1 MVRSNGVTQPNR
13 SRTPPPDLLF
23 VPVAFRDRLITWA
36 PTSLTSGLPGETR
49 TYRLLSGK
57 CWWDSMTADIHCF
70 VSSCTVCSVCKT
82 PRSLPA
88 GKLMPL
94 SVPSRPWSHIAVDF
108 VTDLPNSQGH
118 TTILTVVDCFSRGER
133 FIPFTSLP
141 TAFQTAKAVFHHV
154 FRLFGIPEAIVSDQG
169 TQFTSQVWSA
179 FMERLGI
186 SVCLTSG
193 YHPQS
198 NGQCERVNQ
207 ELSKFLR
214 VYCHDNQTDWLTYL
228 PWAEIAQNS
237 RISSTTAMTP
247 FQCILGYQHPLMPW
261 TASQSSVPSVEH
273 WMRRSEE
280 VWEQT
285 RVATC
290 PGFPWIVLLSTALA
304 APTGRTRLL
313 DFYEDPDE
321 SSEAIFNQIVSITE
335 NNGLSIKQIS
345 AYGADN
351 ASVNYGRHNSV
362 FQKLRGVNPHI
373 VKGNCKC
380 HIINNSVKTANRV
393 FSSSGCDVEAFVLK
407 VYSEFSCSA
416 KKVETLKEFCE
427 FTSTKYR
434 EILRHVPTRWLS
446 LLPAIQRILECWPAL
461 KSYFV
466 SLGKDDCP
474 SIVWTFVGGA
484 ADTDVD
490 HTVAECILAF
500 MHNVMQEFD
509 SSIRKL
515 ESDSATVIDVYSVMN
530 RLRNQLIA
538 RRTDRFY
545 GSKARQIM
553 KDLSPQ
559 QQDHFR
565 SLVDRFFEKAVLYLE
580 DKFDFKD
587 QLLAHTGC
595 LSLEG
600 QSLQWS
606 ELALLLDKL
615 ALDVD
620 EDKLYGDVITL
631 NEVFDTIPKD
641 LTLDRK
647 WAYFFSKATESTEL
661 LKVVAFVF
669 SIPVSNAYTERVFSH
684 MENVW
689 SDKRNRLSVAM
700 VKSELQVRLNFKLS
714 CAEFKS
720 FIEKQPTLIAAA
732 KGNAKYKWKISRTCI
747 STINSTVVGQ
757 KQVATLE
764 QTHQRIESVLHRHKR
779 IADRRRTEAPSYAPG
794 DRVWLSTRDFRFL
807 EGSKKLTPMYIGPF
821 RVLKKINDVTYRLDL
836 PSQYRICP
844 SFHVS
849 LLKPVV
855 PVPLDEVLPMATPP
869 SLVTVEGEPVYAV
882 RRLLDSRG
890 RGGTLPYLV
899 DWGVVLEPVC
909 R

>member
-1 MVRSNGVTQPNR
+1 MG
-13 SRTPPPDLLF
+13 
-23 VPVAFRDRLITWA
+23 
-36 PTSLTSGLPGETR
+36 GETDDETVATESAKPVKKKIKR
-49 TYRLLSGK
+49 STHFNNDWMQNKNYAAWLKPTPGDPLSA
-57 CWWDSMTADIHCF
+57 T
-70 VSSCTVCSVCKT
+70 CTVCSATIVIKHEGKT
-82 PRSLPA
+82 ALDDHVKTKKHQNRVQVTRQTMAISSFMI
-88 GKLMPL
+88 KKD
-94 SVPSRPWSHIAVDF
+94 SEEDKIAVAELTSTYHG
-108 VTDLPNSQGH
+108 VRHGHSYLSTDCGNKVSAKIFSDSNIATKMSCGRTKSEALVENVLAPFSQERLAAELQKAQSFAVCSDASNSGH
-118 TTILTVVDCFSRGER
+118 TKLFPYTVQYFC
-133 FIPFTSLP
+133 TSEGV
-141 TAFQTAKAVFHHV
+141 KY
-154 FRLFGIPEAIVSDQG
+154 G
-169 TQFTSQVWSA
+169 
-179 FMERLGI
+179 
-186 SVCLTSG
+186 
-193 YHPQS
+193 
-198 NGQCERVNQ
+198 
-207 ELSKFLR
+207 
-214 VYCHDNQTDWLTYL
+214 
-228 PWAEIAQNS
+228 
-237 RISSTTAMTP
+237 
-247 FQCILGYQHPLMPW
+247 
-261 TASQSSVPSVEH
+261 
-273 WMRRSEE
+273 
-280 VWEQT
+280 
-285 RVATC
+285 
-290 PGFPWIVLLSTALA
+290 
-304 APTGRTRLL
+304 LL

-509 SSIRKL
+509 SSVRKL

-732 KGNAKYKWKISRTCI
+732 KGNAKYKWKIR
-747 STINSTVVGQ
+747 
-757 KQVATLE
+757 
-764 QTHQRIESVLHRHKR
+764 
-779 IADRRRTEAPSYAPG
+779 
-794 DRVWLSTRDFRFL
+794 
-807 EGSKKLTPMYIGPF
+807 
-821 RVLKKINDVTYRLDL
+821 
-836 PSQYRICP
+836 
-844 SFHVS
+844 
-849 LLKPVV
+849 
-855 PVPLDEVLPMATPP
+855 
-869 SLVTVEGEPVYAV
+869 
-882 RRLLDSRG
+882 
-890 RGGTLPYLV
+890 
-899 DWGVVLEPVC
+899 
-909 R
+909 

>member
-1 MVRSNGVTQPNR
+1 MTIS
-13 SRTPPPDLLF
+13 SFMIKKDSEEDKIA
-23 VPVAFRDRLITWA
+23 VAE
-36 PTSLTSGLPGETR
+36 LTSTYHGVRHGHSYLSTDCGNKVSAKIFSDSNIATKMSCGR
-49 TYRLLSGK
+49 TKSEALVENVLAPFSQERLAAELQKAQSF
-57 CWWDSMTADIHCF
+57 A
-70 VSSCTVCSVCKT
+70 VCSDA
-82 PRSLPA
+82 SNS
-88 GKLMPL
+88 GHIKLFPY
-94 SVPSRPWSHIAVDF
+94 
-108 VTDLPNSQGH
+108 
-118 TTILTVVDCFSRGER
+118 TVQYFC
-133 FIPFTSLP
+133 TSEGV
-141 TAFQTAKAVFHHV
+141 KY
-154 FRLFGIPEAIVSDQG
+154 G
-169 TQFTSQVWSA
+169 
-179 FMERLGI
+179 
-186 SVCLTSG
+186 
-193 YHPQS
+193 
-198 NGQCERVNQ
+198 
-207 ELSKFLR
+207 
-214 VYCHDNQTDWLTYL
+214 
-228 PWAEIAQNS
+228 
-237 RISSTTAMTP
+237 
-247 FQCILGYQHPLMPW
+247 
-261 TASQSSVPSVEH
+261 
-273 WMRRSEE
+273 
-280 VWEQT
+280 
-285 RVATC
+285 
-290 PGFPWIVLLSTALA
+290 
-304 APTGRTRLL
+304 LL

-407 VYSEFSCSA
+407 VKVNLGESEFSCSA

-595 LSLEG
+595 LSLE
-600 QSLQWS
+600 
-606 ELALLLDKL
+606 
-615 ALDVD
+615 
-620 EDKLYGDVITL
+620 
-631 NEVFDTIPKD
+631 
-641 LTLDRK
+641 
-647 WAYFFSKATESTEL
+647 
-661 LKVVAFVF
+661 
-669 SIPVSNAYTERVFSH
+669 VSNAYTERVFSH

-700 VKSELQVRLNFKLS
+700 VKSELQDITALCLS
-714 CAEFKS
+714 A
-720 FIEKQPTLIAAA
+720 IVA
-732 KGNAKYKWKISRTCI
+732 
-747 STINSTVVGQ
+747 VG
-757 KQVATLE
+757 
-764 QTHQRIESVLHRHKR
+764 SV
-779 IADRRRTEAPSYAPG
+779 
-794 DRVWLSTRDFRFL
+794 
-807 EGSKKLTPMYIGPF
+807 
-821 RVLKKINDVTYRLDL
+821 
-836 PSQYRICP
+836 
-844 SFHVS
+844 
-849 LLKPVV
+849 
-855 PVPLDEVLPMATPP
+855 
-869 SLVTVEGEPVYAV
+869 
-882 RRLLDSRG
+882 
-890 RGGTLPYLV
+890 
-899 DWGVVLEPVC
+899 
-909 R
+909 